1 MVEISRTHSFEERF
15 PFRCLF
21 SFISFFFFL
30 CHFVSHIVDCMA
42 LITLAL
48 AAVDSGAR
56 LRTTTTI
63 TTTKSDGGVTIKSV
77 KK

>member
-1 MVEISRTHSFEERF
+1 
-15 PFRCLF
+15 
-21 SFISFFFFL
+21 
-30 CHFVSHIVDCMA
+30 MA

>member
-1 MVEISRTHSFEERF
+1 
-15 PFRCLF
+15 LF
-21 SFISFFFFL
+21 CFVLFASLSFFL
-30 CHFVSHIVDCMA
+30 CHFVSHTLDCMA